1 MCLVVTTVWIE
12 TIWPRVSF
20 CNHFAL
26 LQTQSITN
34 ILNSN
39 KYISYF
45 LSRCA
50 QSVGVP
56 DPDAEVRRRR
66 VHHGVPVHVPAA
78 GGAHAAARDDAGS
91 ILRPHAHKA
100 LQKSLP
106 GEFG

>member
-1 MCLVVTTVWIE
+1 MCLVVITVWIE
-12 TIWPRVSF
+12 PFGPALVSVI
-20 CNHFAL
+20 N

-45 LSRCA
+45 PSRCA

-78 GGAHAAARDDAGS
+78 GGAHAAARDDARTILGS
-91 ILRPHAHKA
+91 HAHQA
-100 LQKSLP
+100 IQKPVP